1 MLNAT
6 YMMGLGRVRNVKSER
21 PILLAPDNVKKNKFW
36 LKVEYLEPFVIL
48 RTQKMIIYKF
58 LIKDNYSEPY

>member
-1 MLNAT
+1 
-6 YMMGLGRVRNVKSER
+6 MGLGRVRNVKSER

-48 RTQKMIIYKF
+48 RTQKMIIHKF
-58 LIKDNYSEPY
+58 LIKDN